1 MTDKFYRPITH
12 QGYKSKKV
20 EEGLKNSFHH
30 VPKAILRKGD
40 EIWNIAIENIGK
52 KRDFHFG
59 DDKYLLRD
67 SESKVVPIWGG
78 GISLFG
84 LIVFLWGEDLT
95 NSKTWDTGMF
105 FFIGTPLFF
114 LLFFIFYFF
123 TMPKKE
129 DILNRKDGT
138 ITFPGSFWG
147 KNITMPF
154 SNVIFHFSTG
164 GENAIGAYMLQ
175 IVRPTNHTFRIYSH
189 GDDCYES
196 ISLIVWYMD
205 KNRPLP
211 PGTAFDASRDADF
224 ERRKAEGFPPPLY
237 PSQVPTPEA
246 TKEQQKERD
255 NYWRD
260 LDYITNIK
268 Y

>member
-1 MTDKFYRPITH
+1 
-12 QGYKSKKV
+12 
-20 EEGLKNSFHH
+20 
-30 VPKAILRKGD
+30 
-40 EIWNIAIENIGK
+40 
-52 KRDFHFG
+52 
-59 DDKYLLRD
+59 
-67 SESKVVPIWGG
+67 
-78 GISLFG
+78 
-84 LIVFLWGEDLT
+84 
-95 NSKTWDTGMF
+95 
-105 FFIGTPLFF
+105 
-114 LLFFIFYFF
+114 
-123 TMPKKE
+123 MPKKE
-129 DILNRKDGT
+129 DILNRKDST
-138 ITFPGSFWG
+138 ITFPGSFWD

-211 PGTAFDASRDADF
+211 PGTAFDPYRDADF

-255 NYWRD
+255 KYWRD